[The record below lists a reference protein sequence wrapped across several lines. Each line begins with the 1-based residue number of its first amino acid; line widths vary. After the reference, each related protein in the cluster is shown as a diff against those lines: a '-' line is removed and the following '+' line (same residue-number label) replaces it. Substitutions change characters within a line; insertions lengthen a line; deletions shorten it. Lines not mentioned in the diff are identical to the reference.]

1 MPYTLFSTL
10 ELDAI
15 YSLTDGYSKIT
26 AGISIG
32 DYWKYR
38 GQMMTKIEGM
48 EVATVKVITGEF
60 GQTFATWSKTLSP
73 D

>member
-15 YSLTDGYSKIT
+15 YSMIDGYSNSA

-60 GQTFATWSKTLSP
+60 GQTFSTWSKTLSP